1 MNELCSRYHIS
12 CKTVHFYIQC
22 GLLHPQKLDN
32 NYYRFSAENEEE
44 LKLILRMRKAGISI
58 EGIQDMIKYPV
69 YTNFFL
75 FRQRVLLKKE
85 ICRKKTE
92 EENIER
98 IFDLIPPNS
107 TPDNIMAL
115 REDELCEEENVF
127 DQQDAYLTA
136 RMTAIFLF
144 TPFMLQ
150 KVDDYRQFI
159 WNKIVSITQKELYGV
174 LPAIADH
181 LSTLTSETANRLS
194 CRRAYRFLSVMDDEM
209 DENAAYLLGVVHR

>member
-1 MNELCSRYHIS
+1 
-12 CKTVHFYIQC
+12 
-22 GLLHPQKLDN
+22 
-32 NYYRFSAENEEE
+32 
-44 LKLILRMRKAGISI
+44 
-58 EGIQDMIKYPV
+58 
-69 YTNFFL
+69 
-75 FRQRVLLKKE
+75 
-85 ICRKKTE
+85 
-92 EENIER
+92 
-98 IFDLIPPNS
+98 
-107 TPDNIMAL
+107 MAL

-144 TPFMLQ
+144 TPFMSQ

-159 WNKIVSITQKELYGV
+159 WNKIVPITQKELYGV

>member
-1 MNELCSRYHIS
+1 MS

-69 YTNFFL
+69 CTNFFL

-85 ICRKKTE
+85 ISRKKTE

-107 TPDNIMAL
+107 KPDNIMAL

-144 TPFMLQ
+144 TPFMSQ

-194 CRRAYRFLSVMDDEM
+194 CRLA
-209 DENAAYLLGVVHR
+209 